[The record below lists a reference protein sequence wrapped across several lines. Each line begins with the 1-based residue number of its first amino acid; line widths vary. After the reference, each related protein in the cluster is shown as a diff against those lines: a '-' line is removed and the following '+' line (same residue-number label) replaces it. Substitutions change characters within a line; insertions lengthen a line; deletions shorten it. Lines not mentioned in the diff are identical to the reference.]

1 MQSDLAQMELSEA
14 PGTLDK
20 LSHLNL
26 IPPGEVDGHVPVL
39 HRRE

>member
-1 MQSDLAQMELSEA
+1 MQSDLAQMALSEA

-26 IPPGEVDGHVPVL
+26 IPPGEVDGHVVL

>member
-26 IPPGEVDGHVPVL
+26 KTT
-39 HRRE
+39 R